1 MEKKS
6 TLVILEN
13 CCNGEKVQLELSN
26 SALGLLWYLSDNDWF
41 DSDTTI
47 TEIDETYFERF
58 V

>member
-1 MEKKS
+1 MEKN

-26 SALGLLWYLSDNDWF
+26 SALRLLWYLSDNDWF
-41 DSDTTI
+41 DSDTI
-47 TEIDETYFERF
+47 VTEIDETAFERF

>member
-1 MEKKS
+1 MEKN

-26 SALGLLWYLSDNDWF
+26 SALRLLWYLSDNDWF

-47 TEIDETYFERF
+47 TEIDETAFERF